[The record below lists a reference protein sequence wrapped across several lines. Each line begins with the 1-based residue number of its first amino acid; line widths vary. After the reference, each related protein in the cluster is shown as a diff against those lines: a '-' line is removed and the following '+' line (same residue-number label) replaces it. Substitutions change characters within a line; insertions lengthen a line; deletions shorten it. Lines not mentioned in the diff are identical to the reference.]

1 MPARLFHVFRNNP
14 FGRETLL
21 QSIYFCKKVGASLII
36 YIPKHTKF
44 LMHFENDIVRVDLDD
59 SYLTSTDT
67 ALKNATEVAEKMG
80 IKARFLDPKHYTTSM
95 LPDIQ
100 PDFDFMTCPRSIS
113 DLSSKIGLGYL
124 GPRVRR
130 IIEAARFPVLIT
142 SPAYKKW
149 ERLSVFFDGSAKAV
163 NALKLG
169 FRISRASGMRLDVF
183 PQMEKGSRESYE
195 KVIKDKYLQKEI
207 SRRVNKWHI
216 FEKGTFEENLYEVPH
231 DALVILG
238 AYGHSFIKDIVFA
251 SKIEK
256 IQSILPNN
264 LLIVGPNYTEPNT
277 SQPSLFLG
285 VDPATLW
292 ANGKNI
298 N

>member
-1 MPARLFHVFRNNP
+1 MAARLFHVFRNNP

-21 QSIYFCKKVGASLII
+21 QSICFCKKVGASLII
-36 YIPKHTKF
+36 YIPKHKKF
-44 LMHFENDIVRVDLDD
+44 SMHFENDIVQIDLDG
-59 SYLTSTDT
+59 SYLTSPDT
-67 ALKNATEVAEKMG
+67 ALKNTTEVAEKMG
-80 IKARFLDPKHYTTSM
+80 IRARFLDPKHYTTSM

-113 DLSSKIGLGYL
+113 DFSSKIGLGYL

-130 IIEAARFPVLIT
+130 VIEAARFPVLIT
-142 SPAYKKW
+142 SPAYKEW

-183 PQMEKGSRESYE
+183 PQMEKGSRKSYE

-238 AYGHSFIKDIVFA
+238 AYGHSLIKDIFFA
-251 SKIEK
+251 SKMEK

-277 SQPSLFLG
+277 SLPS
-285 VDPATLW
+285 
-292 ANGKNI
+292 
-298 N
+298 

>member
-100 PDFDFMTCPRSIS
+100 PNFDFMTCPRSIS

-124 GPRVRR
+124 GSRVRR
-130 IIEAARFPVLIT
+130 IIESARFPVLIT

-183 PQMEKGSRESYE
+183 PQMEKESRESYE
-195 KVIKDKYLQKEI
+195 KVIKDKNLQKEI